1 MSVIVIILAYI
12 LIFYIVRKLSKKG
25 WFLSK
30 ATSTVIV
37 DFLGQYFMQLFV
49 RQFGL
54 YYSIPSFLFSRITL
68 YFTVI
73 SHYRTLDNL
82 LRNCQCFCNALI
94 LLDNQKRSLKKYET
108 FRLEKKLNQSKYH
121 AWIKSFLTPRHGCE
135 TYCIV
140 FSIMI
145 KENDWKLKVWE
156 IVQAI
161 GTIL

>member
-121 AWIKSFLTPRHGCE
+121 TWIKSFLTPRHGCE

-156 IVQAI
+156 IFQAI